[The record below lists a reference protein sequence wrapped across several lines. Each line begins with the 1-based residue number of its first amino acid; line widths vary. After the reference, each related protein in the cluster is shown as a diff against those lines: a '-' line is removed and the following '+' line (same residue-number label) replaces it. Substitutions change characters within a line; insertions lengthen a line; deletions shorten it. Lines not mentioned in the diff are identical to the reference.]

1 MLSLHFDFFWRVL
14 LVLKIDF
21 LIPASA
27 VKGSRVRVF
36 SAFSVSD
43 QIASTRGI
51 YRMGSLT
58 NSERQTYH
66 TQIMN
71 QQAQALDALQ
81 KVAKLEEGID
91 SNQANG
97 NSNGQVVPV
106 SHNEV
111 CTTVPY
117 V

>member
-1 MLSLHFDFFWRVL
+1 
-14 LVLKIDF
+14 
-21 LIPASA
+21 
-27 VKGSRVRVF
+27 
-36 SAFSVSD
+36 
-43 QIASTRGI
+43 
-51 YRMGSLT
+51 
-58 NSERQTYH
+58 
-66 TQIMN
+66 MN

-111 CTTVPY
+111 CTAVPY